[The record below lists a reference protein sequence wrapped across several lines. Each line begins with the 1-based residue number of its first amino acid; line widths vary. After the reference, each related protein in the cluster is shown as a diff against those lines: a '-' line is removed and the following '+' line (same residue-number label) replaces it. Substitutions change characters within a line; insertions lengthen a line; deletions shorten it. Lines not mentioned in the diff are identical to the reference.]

1 MEEVFLR
8 LSQGESA
15 AADSAPPPS
24 AASLQPLRAVGQ
36 PPGKPAPLPAAALS
50 PAAEEAPQ
58 PDVASPRRR
67 SAARPSSSSLS
78 AAALLPPSSP
88 GGGSSRRSD
97 LSSGGQREAS
107 ASAPAGQPASAS
119 VGARRSGAASPC
131 KQLCVLLQ
139 KRAVCAKRDRKGL
152 FLQHALPVLLP
163 RHVADT
169 SQTRRRHVDSLL
181 PAAGPLPQLPLPA
194 SKVLLVAL
202 TMLVLLIPDPRVGP
216 RRLLDASLSTRLEK
230 RLGECLGS
238 V

>member
-8 LSQGESA
+8 LSSQGESA

-78 AAALLPPSSP
+78 AAALLPPSP
-88 GGGSSRRSD
+88 GGCSSRRSD
-97 LSSGGQREAS
+97 LSSGGQRED
-107 ASAPAGQPASAS
+107 SAPAGQPASAS

-169 SQTRRRHVDSLL
+169 STPSCPPR
-181 PAAGPLPQLPLPA
+181 ALPQLFSAAAARELRYCSSRSPCSSSSSPTRA
-194 SKVLLVAL
+194 SGRGDGS
-202 TMLVLLIPDPRVGP
+202 TPRSP
-216 RRLLDASLSTRLEK
+216 RA
-230 RLGECLGS
+230 
-238 V
+238 